1 MALTY
6 IGLADCNGLS
16 SFIPEISQGMGKRFN
31 KIIFGDKSEDE
42 QKKLQAMLHGMY
54 MSAQANPQRW
64 TVAYQAKVTPEV
76 ADEINELMKEG
87 EIVDALITL
96 KTKASEIG
104 LLGTPNSKKFW
115 ERIPDP
121 SLDPFGS
128 DR

>member
-16 SFIPEISQGMGKRFN
+16 SFIPEVSHGKGKRFN
-31 KIIFGDKSEDE
+31 RIIFGDKSEDE
-42 QKKLQAMLHGMY
+42 QKKLKSMLHGMY
-54 MSAQANPQRW
+54 MSAQANAQRW
-64 TVAYQAKVTPEV
+64 TVAYQAKVTSEV
-76 ADEINELMKEG
+76 ADEINKLMEEG
-87 EIVDALITL
+87 EIIDALITL

-104 LLGTPNSKKFW
+104 LMQTPNSKKFW

-128 DR
+128 Y

>member
-1 MALTY
+1 MELTY

-16 SFIPEISQGMGKRFN
+16 SFIPEVSQGKGKRFN
-31 KIIFGDKSEDE
+31 KIIFGDQSEDE
-42 QKKLQAMLHGMY
+42 QKKLQTMFHGMY
-54 MSAQANPQRW
+54 MSAQANSQRW
-64 TVAYQAKVTPEV
+64 TVAYQAKVTAEV

-87 EIVDALITL
+87 EIIDALITL

-104 LLGTPNSKKFW
+104 LMQTPNSKKFW

-128 DR
+128 Y

>member
-1 MALTY
+1 MGEHTY

-16 SFIPEISQGMGKRFN
+16 SFIPDYTQGKGVRFN
-31 KIIFGDKSEDE
+31 RMFLGNKAEDKVKE
-42 QKKLQAMLHGMY
+42 LQSMLHGMY

-64 TVAYQAKVTPEV
+64 TVAYQAKVTAEV

-87 EIVDALITL
+87 EIIDALITL

-128 DR
+128 